1 LTSTIRF
8 VPSIVLNEHFE
19 EDGAIIFR
27 DGVQA
32 QLRGYCEAARLA
44 LSLGALAALGEGQKS
59 KCASGE
65 AREAEEDWGR

>member
-1 LTSTIRF
+1 VRLYSAMACKL
-8 VPSIVLNEHFE
+8 SCEGIVK
-19 EDGAIIFR
+19 
-27 DGVQA
+27 
-32 QLRGYCEAARLA
+32 RLA